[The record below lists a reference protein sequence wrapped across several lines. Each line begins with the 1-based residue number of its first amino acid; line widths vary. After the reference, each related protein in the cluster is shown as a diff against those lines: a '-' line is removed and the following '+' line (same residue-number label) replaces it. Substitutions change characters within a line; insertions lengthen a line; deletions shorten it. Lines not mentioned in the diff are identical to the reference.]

1 MSIRDWFYHRHYWG
15 IPHRRVSDNR
25 MIQICYECGKEREIR
40 MDLAS
45 PDDHSQ
51 DAEQEDMRVGEDD
64 DKRLARSIVDC
75 FAGAA
80 IQPV

>member
-15 IPHRRVSDNR
+15 IPHRRLTDNR

-45 PDDHSQ
+45 PDER
-51 DAEQEDMRVGEDD
+51 DAEPEDIEVGGD
-64 DKRLARSIVDC
+64 DKRLAQSMIDC
-75 FAGAA
+75 RAR
-80 IQPV
+80 VLV

>member
-15 IPHRRVSDNR
+15 IPHRRVTDNR

-45 PDDHSQ
+45 PDDLDH
-51 DAEQEDMRVGEDD
+51 DAEGFELGGD
-64 DKRLARSIVDC
+64 DKRLAQSMIEGY
-75 FAGAA
+75 AGVL
-80 IQPV
+80 I